1 MNRPNDQ
8 GLSVI
13 DLDAP
18 GALRAD
24 AATLRTAAAN
34 LEQRAD
40 EGDAPGLRADVAA
53 LRAVAARWERRAAER

>member
-34 LEQRAD
+34 LERRAD
-40 EGDAPGLRADVAA
+40 EGDAPGLRADVAV
-53 LRAVAARWERRAAER
+53 LRAVAARWVTPM